1 MNKTKWKEIILY
13 MIAVLVS
20 KGRLAGCYPLIP
32 GFFAVAFMEGGNR
45 TLLLIFTIFG
55 MALFIPVQAMA
66 KYTMALL
73 LTGLFLPLTGPRE
86 RAPAHSCRGDHT
98 GTRAG
103 GPVDGDPGIRLCVCD
118 GNGGS
123 ACFAALPAG
132 RSA

>member
-73 LTGLFLPLTGPRE
+73 LTGLFLPFTGPV
-86 RAPAHSCRGDHT
+86 ANLVWLF
-98 GTRAG
+98 AG
-103 GPVDGDPGIRLCVCD
+103 
-118 GNGGS
+118 
-123 ACFAALPAG
+123 AALQRLFANYGRAVDCICAAALALCAVSLVWPAE
-132 RSA
+132 